1 MTTTLP
7 APQDFTYEKV
17 YELSQVNW
25 PTGMNAAN
33 GVPIGTTFTVNG
45 PGETMI
51 VTDDDNL
58 LEDNNNPGGIGNP
71 VQDSQSLDST
81 YQVLKN
87 NFGLNPQAT
96 MSGRGNGRMSPTNMA
111 MSAES
116 IRFASANGTA
126 SRALSNTT

>member
-71 VQDSQSLDST
+71 VQDSQ
-81 YQVLKN
+81 
-87 NFGLNPQAT
+87 
-96 MSGRGNGRMSPTNMA
+96 
-111 MSAES
+111 
-116 IRFASANGTA
+116 
-126 SRALSNTT
+126 